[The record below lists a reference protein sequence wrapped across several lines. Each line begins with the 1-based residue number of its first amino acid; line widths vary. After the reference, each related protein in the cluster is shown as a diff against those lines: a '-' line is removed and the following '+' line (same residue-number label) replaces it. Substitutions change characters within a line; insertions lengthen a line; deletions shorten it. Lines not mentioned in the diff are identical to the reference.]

1 MSPTVDDGV
10 GPGSRQVTELTRQ
23 SYPMRKLAISL
34 FILDVALSFLS
45 SCSSSSKAEPQLSGP
60 IGIVRFPDPWVK
72 VIDDT
77 TRGVNDNIGYVIR
90 KSGRGELLF
99 AIKQRFAGEL
109 YGKEVLDFPVESPDY
124 DYYRD
129 NRFAV
134 TLDGAFRVRE
144 ATIAEWDAAEKPVH
158 SYHFVT
164 M

>member
-72 VIDDT
+72 VIGDT
-77 TRGVNDNIGYVIR
+77 TRDVNDNIGYVIR
-90 KSGRGELLF
+90 KSGPQLSLCNDVIDISTSQGQSRQIYF
-99 AIKQRFAGEL
+99 
-109 YGKEVLDFPVESPDY
+109 D
-124 DYYRD
+124 
-129 NRFAV
+129 V
-134 TLDGAFRVRE
+134 TEFVRI
-144 ATIAEWDAAEKPVH
+144 T
-158 SYHFVT
+158 
-164 M
+164 

>member
-1 MSPTVDDGV
+1 
-10 GPGSRQVTELTRQ
+10 
-23 SYPMRKLAISL
+23 
-34 FILDVALSFLS
+34 
-45 SCSSSSKAEPQLSGP
+45 
-60 IGIVRFPDPWVK
+60 VRFPDPWVK
-72 VIDDT
+72 VIGDT
-77 TRGVNDNIGYVIR
+77 TRDVNDNIGYVIR

-124 DYYRD
+124 DYYSD